1 MLISVNNQPVPFT
14 SGSSLSSLLQEL
26 QFAEKKGIAIA
37 VNQQIVPK
45 STWATYTLAENDKV
59 TIIQATQGG

>member
-14 SGSSLSSLLQEL
+14 PGTSLSSLLLEL

-45 STWATYTLAENDKV
+45 STWSTYTLQENDKV